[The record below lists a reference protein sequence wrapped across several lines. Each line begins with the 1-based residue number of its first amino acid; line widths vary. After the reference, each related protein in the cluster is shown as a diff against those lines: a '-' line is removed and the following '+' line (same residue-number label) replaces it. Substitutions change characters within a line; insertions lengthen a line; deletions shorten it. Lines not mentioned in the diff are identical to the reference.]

1 MRKIFW
7 VLTLC
12 ATVLGLANFIRVVL
26 IATDPVKQVSGI
38 GISLAVVIIPYVFTR
53 CLEGMRRVD
62 VLRVRIVGNE
72 RPMLMR
78 ESRGD
83 EPSPVMPDAPPRE
96 RPS

>member
-12 ATVLGLANFIRVVL
+12 ATVLGLINLIRVVL
-26 IATDPVKQVSGI
+26 IATDPVKQITGI
-38 GISLAVVIIPYVFTR
+38 GLSLAVVIIPYVFTR

-62 VLRVRIVGNE
+62 VMRVRIVGNE

-78 ESRGD
+78 EGRGD
-83 EPSPVMPDAPPRE
+83 EPGSAMPDAPPRE
-96 RPS
+96 WPS